1 MNLKTEVTR
10 KQNRPNYP
18 KNEPFFTPWYTHKHV
33 HIRGKKYSFFRKF
46 GASCFP
52 VTTVWWF
59 ILLPYYQRIG
69 QSFNNHFQIN
79 WNLLSF
85 MYELTKIL
93 LFNFRNSDIS
103 LNSQYQ
109 RIAKNCQYAQQL
121 ELNVY
126 KTFILTSYV
135 ISVQVV
141 CSPGLIQRK
150 YSHDSVFSVKI
161 IKPFYTQ
168 PNINNEH
175 LIQNVSI
182 FH

>member
-1 MNLKTEVTR
+1 M
-10 KQNRPNYP
+10 
-18 KNEPFFTPWYTHKHV
+18 F
-33 HIRGKKYSFFRKF
+33 
-46 GASCFP
+46 
-52 VTTVWWF
+52 
-59 ILLPYYQRIG
+59 
-69 QSFNNHFQIN
+69 
-79 WNLLSF
+79 
-85 MYELTKIL
+85 ELTKIL
-93 LFNFRNSDIS
+93 LFNFRISDIS

-109 RIAKNCQYAQQL
+109 RIATESKYAQQL

-161 IKPFYTQ
+161 IKLFHIQ
-168 PNINNEH
+168 PNINNEY
-175 LIQNVSI
+175 LIQIVSI